1 MNILVLGATGMVG
14 NDLVRLFK
22 KEKDIEFNLHLC
34 NRKNYDIMT
43 YNLLKYNVIFN
54 CSNSKV
60 SEDIISRLPDN
71 VIFIDNSSYLRSNDK
86 VPLVV
91 PEINMVK
98 SNVYANPNCV
108 TIILTLFLNS
118 IKTFEPKNIEVS
130 TYQSISGAGKNKF
143 NIFLDDNV
151 NTIENI
157 SEKHPQANISS
168 NKLAF
173 NFYPHESEKN
183 NDDFNGE
190 EEKVIKETKK
200 ILGMDV
206 FPTCIR
212 VPAIR
217 CHGETITCEF
227 KKSVTKEQ
235 LIKKV
240 EEYGLT
246 YQENPEAIDM
256 EMKTNVMVGHIRK
269 SPFTNRWS
277 FFIIGDQLTR
287 GASYNA
293 YKIFKNIIKID
304 SSNSHR

>member
-1 MNILVLGATGMVG
+1 MNILVIGSTGMVG
-14 NDLVRLFK
+14 NDLVRLLK
-22 KEKDIEFNLHLC
+22 NEKDFEYNLHLC

-60 SEDIISRLPDN
+60 SEDIISRLPKDI
-71 VIFIDNSSYLRSNDK
+71 IFIDNSSFLRLNNK
-86 VPLVV
+86 IPLVV

-98 SNVYANPNCV
+98 SNIYANPNCV

-118 IKTFEPKNIEVS
+118 IKIFDPKNIEVS
-130 TYQSISGAGKNKF
+130 TYQSISGAGKKKF
-143 NIFLDDNV
+143 NDFLDDNIKIIE
-151 NTIENI
+151 TISDKIPKASN
-157 SEKHPQANISS
+157 NS

-183 NDDFNGE
+183 NDGFSGE
-190 EEKVIKETKK
+190 EEKVINETKK
-200 ILGMDV
+200 ILGLDV

-212 VPAIR
+212 VPAVR

-227 KKSVTKEQ
+227 SKDVTKEKLVKSIIENG
-235 LIKKV
+235 LIYKD
-240 EEYGLT
+240 
-246 YQENPEAIDM
+246 NPEALDM
-256 EMKTNVMVGHIRK
+256 EMKDTIMVGHIRK
-269 SPFTNRWS
+269 SIFNNRWS

-293 YKIFKNIIKID
+293 YKIFKNIY
-304 SSNSHR
+304 SLNSK